1 MANGVVVRF
10 IATVVAAVLVA
21 GTWASTGHP
30 DLTLLRFLS
39 IAILIVTLL
48 LALWN
53 SVLWHLKPIQ
63 HLNGVDRD
71 LRGTWEADL
80 ESFWINPATGTRLP
94 TKTVYVVIRQTSSS
108 ISVTLISNESRSK
121 SSTARLVVE
130 DGSFTLHYLYT
141 NEPSQVHRDHSPIHH
156 GSGVLAVVGLPAK
169 RITGA
174 YWTDRD
180 SKGNL
185 TLNRRV
191 SRLGDDFEDCVGLF
205 RNKTS

>member
-10 IATVVAAVLVA
+10 IAAIVAAVLVA

-30 DLTLLRFLS
+30 DFTLLRFLS
-39 IAILIVTLL
+39 IAVFIVTLL

-53 SVLWHLKPIQ
+53 SVLWHLKPVQ
-63 HLNGVDRD
+63 YLKGVDRD

-80 ESFWINPATGTRLP
+80 ESFWIDPKTGTRLP
-94 TKTVYVVIRQTSSS
+94 VKTVYVVIRQTSSS
-108 ISVTLISNESRSK
+108 ISVTLISNESRSR
-121 SSTARLVVE
+121 SSIARLVVE

-141 NEPSQVHRDHSPIHH
+141 NEPSQAHRDHSPIHH
-156 GSGVLAVVGLPAK
+156 GSGVLAVVGQPAK
-169 RITGA
+169 RIAGA

-185 TLNRRV
+185 TLKRRV
-191 SRLGDDFEDCVGLF
+191 RKLGDDFQDCVGF
-205 RNKTS
+205 FHSS